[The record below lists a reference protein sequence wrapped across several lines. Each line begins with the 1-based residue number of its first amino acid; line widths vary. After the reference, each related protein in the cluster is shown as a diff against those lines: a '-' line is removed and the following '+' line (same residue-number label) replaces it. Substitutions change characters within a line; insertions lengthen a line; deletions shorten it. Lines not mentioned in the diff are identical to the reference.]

1 MSAIVSSS
9 QGGKPSY
16 RFPDPATMQHAAK
29 IAIEQDKPIMMDYWM
44 GSIDQS
50 VSIGFQGQ
58 TKILVRNDQEYTS
71 PIANINRV
79 GEKEYVIATEN
90 SIYIVDAKIP
100 LKKIA

>member
-1 MSAIVSSS
+1 MSGFAPSSEAI
-9 QGGKPSY
+9 Y

-44 GSIDQS
+44 GSIDKS
-50 VSIGFQGQ
+50 VSIGFRGSD
-58 TKILVRNDQEYTS
+58 KILVRNEQEYTS

-79 GEKEYVIATEN
+79 GDKEYVIATEN

-100 LKKIA
+100 LKKLA

>member
-1 MSAIVSSS
+1 MSGFAPSSEAI
-9 QGGKPSY
+9 Y

-44 GSIDQS
+44 GSIDKS
-50 VSIGFQGQ
+50 VSIGFRGAD
-58 TKILVRNDQEYTS
+58 KILVRNEQEYTS

-79 GEKEYVIATEN
+79 GDKEYVIATEN

-100 LKKIA
+100 LKKLA